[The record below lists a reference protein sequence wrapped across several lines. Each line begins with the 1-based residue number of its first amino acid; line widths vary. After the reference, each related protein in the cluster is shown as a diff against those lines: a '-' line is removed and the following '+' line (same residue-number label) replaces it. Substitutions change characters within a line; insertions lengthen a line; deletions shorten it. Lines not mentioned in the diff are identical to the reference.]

1 VKRHI
6 QLAWLLA
13 AVLVLG
19 APATWG
25 QAPAGPLH
33 PNPGAPPES
42 PRPAQKVRAA
52 VRVRVNLVNT
62 PVTVSDDKG
71 ELVLDLTE
79 KDFHV
84 FDNGVEQQITHFD
97 LGGDP
102 LAVALVVETS
112 SRIEALL
119 PAVRRT
125 GIVFTQTVMAQTADA
140 AVIGYDDTVT
150 LLQRFTSS
158 QDTVQK
164 TIDNLREG
172 TSGARLYD
180 ALSRAIT
187 LLREQPASQRRIIV
201 IMGEATDTGSEEKL
215 GSVLRE
221 AQLANIAIYSVGL
234 STTAAELRAK
244 PSQAAPPQI
253 GPPGTF
259 PLPPIPGVP
268 QTPTTQQQQ
277 MGNIDLLSAIIWLV
291 KTGANA
297 VGPNT
302 LAMASKATGGLHVN
316 TFKDRSVENALDEIG
331 GELHAQYSLSY
342 RPPGDEP
349 SGYHEIKVNVSR
361 PKVQVRT
368 RPGYYIPPPT
378 S

>member
-1 VKRHI
+1 VKRNI

-13 AVLVLG
+13 AVLMLG
-19 APATWG
+19 APAAWG
-25 QAPAGPLH
+25 QAPPGPLH
-33 PNPGAPPES
+33 PNPGAPPQS
-42 PRPAQKVRAA
+42 PPPSQKARAA
-52 VRVRVNLVNT
+52 VRVRANLVNT
-62 PVTVSDDKG
+62 PVTVQDDKG

-119 PAVRRT
+119 PAVRKS

-140 AVIGYDDTVT
+140 AVIGYDDTVA
-150 LLQRFTSS
+150 LLQRFTAS

-180 ALSRAIT
+180 ALSRAIA
-187 LLREQPASQRRIIV
+187 LLRDQPASQRRIIV
-201 IMGEATDTGSEEKL
+201 IVGEAVDTGSEEKL

-221 AQLANIAIYSVGL
+221 AQLTNITIYSVGL

-244 PSQAAPPQI
+244 PSQAGPPQI

-302 LAMASKATGGLHVN
+302 LAMVSKATGGLHVN

-349 SGYHEIKVNVSR
+349 YGYHEIKVNVSR

-368 RPGYYIPPPT
+368 RPGYYIPPPA

>member
-1 VKRHI
+1 
-6 QLAWLLA
+6 
-13 AVLVLG
+13 
-19 APATWG
+19 

-84 FDNGVEQQITHFD
+84 FDNGGEQQITHFD

-187 LLREQPASQRRIIV
+187 LLREQP
-201 IMGEATDTGSEEKL
+201 
-215 GSVLRE
+215 
-221 AQLANIAIYSVGL
+221 
-234 STTAAELRAK
+234 
-244 PSQAAPPQI
+244 
-253 GPPGTF
+253 
-259 PLPPIPGVP
+259 
-268 QTPTTQQQQ
+268 
-277 MGNIDLLSAIIWLV
+277 
-291 KTGANA
+291 
-297 VGPNT
+297 
-302 LAMASKATGGLHVN
+302 
-316 TFKDRSVENALDEIG
+316 
-331 GELHAQYSLSY
+331 
-342 RPPGDEP
+342 
-349 SGYHEIKVNVSR
+349 
-361 PKVQVRT
+361 
-368 RPGYYIPPPT
+368 
-378 S
+378 

>member
-1 VKRHI
+1 
-6 QLAWLLA
+6 
-13 AVLVLG
+13 
-19 APATWG
+19 
-25 QAPAGPLH
+25 
-33 PNPGAPPES
+33 
-42 PRPAQKVRAA
+42 
-52 VRVRVNLVNT
+52 VRVNLVNT
-62 PVTVSDDKG
+62 PVTVRDDKG

-201 IMGEATDTGSEEKL
+201 IMGEAVDTGSEEKL

-368 RPGYYIPPPT
+368 RPGYYIAPPA